1 MHQVSRRWAKRTIA
15 APFRACGSSAET
27 ILSGRVRD
35 MHDVLKVLFAIAGAF
50 AYWKLGKNLWS
61 EFVTDV
67 DAEKTFTARAG
78 KILT

>member
-1 MHQVSRRWAKRTIA
+1 MHA
-15 APFRACGSSAET
+15 
-27 ILSGRVRD
+27 
-35 MHDVLKVLFAIAGAF
+35 VLKVLFAIAGAV